1 MNILEVKN
9 LNVAFDQ
16 YSKGL
21 RRRRLD
27 IIKNLSLDVR
37 EGEIMAIFGASGSG
51 KSLLAAAILGL
62 LPYNGFCEG
71 EILYKGKILDQ
82 SLLEKVRGR
91 EIFFIPQSITSLN
104 PLLKTKDQARMTLAR
119 KDYHKQRQVYQSFG
133 LGSDVDDMYPR
144 ELSGGMARRVL
155 VSDAIL
161 SGADFIIADEPTP
174 GMDKKATD
182 EIISYF
188 KKMKEDGKTLLL
200 ISHDINMAL
209 ACADRIG
216 IFYEGEIIE
225 VGDRSAFANK
235 GEGLTNPYS
244 RRLIRAL
251 PENGMNLDRIKND

>member
-82 SLLEKVRGR
+82 NLLERVRGR

-104 PLLKTKDQARMTLAR
+104 PLLKTKDQARMTLKR
-119 KDYHKQRQVYQSFG
+119 EEYPKQRQVYQSFG

-174 GMDKKATD
+174 GMDKEATD
-182 EIISYF
+182 EIVSYF
-188 KKMKEDGKTLLL
+188 KKMKEAGKTLLL

-225 VGDRSAFANK
+225 VGDRSAFDNK

>member
-16 YSKGL
+16 YTKGL
-21 RRRRLD
+21 KRRRLD

-51 KSLLAAAILGL
+51 KSLLASAILGL
-62 LPYNGFCEG
+62 LPYNGFSEG
-71 EILYKGKILDQ
+71 EILYKGEILDQ
-82 SLLEKVRGR
+82 NLLERVRGR

-104 PLLKTKDQARMTLAR
+104 PLLKTKDQARMTLKR
-119 KDYHKQRQVYQSFG
+119 EDYPKQRQVYQSFG
-133 LGSDVDDMYPR
+133 LGTDVDDMYPR

-182 EIISYF
+182 EITTYF
-188 KKMKEDGKTLLL
+188 KKMKEAGKTLLL

-216 IFYEGEIIE
+216 IFYEGQIIE
-225 VGDRSAFANK
+225 VGERSAFDNK
-235 GEGLTNPYS
+235 GAGLANPYS
-244 RRLIRAL
+244 KRLIRAL
-251 PENGMNLDRIKND
+251 PENGMDLDGIEND

>member
-9 LNVAFDQ
+9 LNVAFNQ
-16 YSKGL
+16 YTKGL

-62 LPYNGFCEG
+62 LPYNGLCEG
-71 EILYKGKILDQ
+71 EILYKGQILDEN
-82 SLLEKVRGR
+82 LLEQVRGR

-104 PLLKTKDQARMTLAR
+104 PLLKTRDQARMTLAR
-119 KDYHKQRQVYQSFG
+119 NDFPKQREVYQSFG
-133 LGSDVDDMYPR
+133 LGSHVDDMYPR

-174 GMDKKATD
+174 GMDKRATD
-182 EIISYF
+182 EITTYF
-188 KKMKEDGKTLLL
+188 KKMKEAGKTLLL

-225 VGDRSAFANK
+225 VGERSAFDNK
-235 GEGLTNPYS
+235 GAGLINSYS
-244 RRLIRAL
+244 KRLIRAL
-251 PENGMNLDRIKND
+251 PENGMDLDRIEND

>member
-9 LNVAFDQ
+9 LNVAFNQ
-16 YSKGL
+16 YTKGL
-21 RRRRLD
+21 KRRRLD

-82 SLLEKVRGR
+82 NLLERVRGR

-104 PLLKTKDQARMTLAR
+104 PLLKTKDQARMTLSR
-119 KDYHKQRQVYQSFG
+119 KDYIKQREVYDSFG
-133 LGSDVDDMYPR
+133 LDEEVDYMYPR

-161 SGADFIIADEPTP
+161 SGAEFIIADEPTP
-174 GMDKKATD
+174 GMDKEATD
-182 EIISYF
+182 EIVGYF
-188 KKMKEDGKTLLL
+188 KKMKEAGKTLLL

-216 IFYEGEIIE
+216 IFYEGQIIE

-235 GEGLTNPYS
+235 GEGLANPYS
-244 RRLIRAL
+244 KRLIRAL
-251 PENGMNLDRIKND
+251 PENGMDLDRIEND

>member
-9 LNVAFDQ
+9 LNVAFNQ
-16 YSKGL
+16 YTKGL

-51 KSLLAAAILGL
+51 KSLLASAILGI

-71 EILYKGKILDQ
+71 EILYKGKVLDEN
-82 SLLEKVRGR
+82 LLEKVRGR

-104 PLLKTKDQARMTLAR
+104 PLLKTRDQARMTLKR
-119 KDYHKQRQVYQSFG
+119 NDFPKQREVYQSFG
-133 LGSDVDDMYPR
+133 LGPDVDEMYPR

-182 EIISYF
+182 EIVGYF

-216 IFYEGEIIE
+216 IFYEGQIIE
-225 VGDRSAFANK
+225 VGERSAFANK
-235 GEGLTNPYS
+235 GAGLANPYS
-244 RRLIRAL
+244 KRLIRAL
-251 PENGMNLDRIKND
+251 PENGMDLDRIEND

>member
-9 LNVAFDQ
+9 LKVSFYQ
-16 YSKGL
+16 YTRGL

-51 KSLLAAAILGL
+51 KSLLASAILGL
-62 LPYNGFCEG
+62 LPYNGFSEG
-71 EILYKGKILDQ
+71 EIFYKGQILDQ
-82 SLLEKVRGR
+82 DLLEKVRGR

-119 KDYHKQRQVYQSFG
+119 DDYHKQRQVYQSFG

-174 GMDKKATD
+174 GMDKEATD
-182 EIISYF
+182 EIVSYF
-188 KKMKEDGKTLLL
+188 KKMKEAGKTILL

-209 ACADRIG
+209 SCADRIG
-216 IFYEGEIIE
+216 IFYDGEIIE

-235 GEGLTNPYS
+235 GAGLANPYS
-244 RRLIRAL
+244 KRLIRAL
-251 PENGMNLDRIKND
+251 PENGMDLDRIEND